1 MNAAILVE
9 SLTGNTWKAAELVA
23 DELQQAG
30 WGITGLSKV
39 RQPDHAS
46 IQQADLVLVGTWVHG
61 LFVVGQ
67 GPWAAAELSQ
77 LPAMRGKKAAVF
89 CTFALNPAK
98 TLDKMTTI
106 IDIHMKDGRTISGQ
120 SDFGKGS
127 PINPMSYDECAD
139 KFRGCAEFAK
149 WPDDKAEAII
159 KMVRT
164 LDKVGN
170 VRELTAFC
178 A

>member
-89 CTFALNPAK
+89 CTFALSPAK
-98 TLDKMTTI
+98 TLDKMTSI
-106 IDIHMKDGRTISGQ
+106 ITGVG
-120 SDFGKGS
+120 
-127 PINPMSYDECAD
+127 AD
-139 KFRGCAEFAK
+139 VIGGFAMNRRHLERNAHEFAG
-149 WPDDKAEAII
+149 
-159 KMVRT
+159 RL
-164 LDKVGN
+164 LDVAPT
-170 VRELTAFC
+170 VLV
-178 A
+178 